1 MIDLIVFSVGS
12 NRYALNIENVQR
24 IIQASKLTDIPN
36 AHEYIDGMMSYED
49 RVVKVLNFRKLISL
63 KTYDEELNALFIKLK
78 HAHADWVEALKNSIE
93 NGAVFSKTTNPH
105 ACDLGKWIDAFTSY
119 DDRVTEVLSE
129 LIEYHKQLHVTGGNI
144 LDIYK
149 KDPKMAKKMLDTEI
163 SLIYEHTMGALD
175 TFVKELDLVANSLQ
189 KLIIYDKDDK
199 TFAIKVDNIEDIA
212 HVSENDLI
220 SSDEQKINEY
230 LELDAI
236 LDLNGILINVIK
248 TITIP
253 S

>member
-24 IIQASKLTDIPN
+24 IIQASQLTDIPN

-49 RVVKVLNFRKLISL
+49 RVLKVLNFRKLISL
-63 KTYDEELNALFIKLK
+63 KTYNEELKILFMKLK
-78 HAHADWVEALKNSIE
+78 QAHVDWVDALKNSIE

-105 ACDLGKWIDAFTSY
+105 ACELGKWIDSFTAY
-119 DDRVTEVLSE
+119 DDRVTEVLNE
-129 LIEYHKQLHVTGGNI
+129 LVEYHKLLHTTGGNA

-149 KDPKMAKKMLDTEI
+149 KDPQKAKKILDIDI
-163 SLIYEHTMGALD
+163 SLIYEHTIGALD
-175 TFVKELDLVANSLQ
+175 IFVKELDLVANSLQ
-189 KLIIYDKDDK
+189 KLIIYDKGDM
-199 TFAIKVDNIEDIA
+199 TFAIKVDTIEDIA
-212 HVSENDLI
+212 HVSEKDLI

-236 LDLNGILINVIK
+236 LDLDGILINVIK
-248 TITIP
+248 TVTIP